1 MSRNKLI
8 KYFGIKTTEDR
19 FHLSVEYNYNSD
31 VTRAVVEDSLLESKI
46 IKGQSI
52 ISELCYSYNLYF
64 GGTKKGCVEIT
75 IYNYNNPYQ
84 TNTAADIV
92 SIESEESC
100 NISGNLKKGRGT
112 LHMVNT
118 ALNICIRM
126 FPWVKTF
133 KFIEANQHS
142 CLALQSPIEETSHKN
157 CIDNTPTTGVSLSA
171 YSIAL
176 YSKTWYEK
184 SFGAEVMDLND
195 RKKYR
200 EHIERLNKAEYK
212 NMPWGVFYN
221 KFIINFGRIPP
232 KSIHNLEIIHG
243 SYESTKTYREFF
255 DLLQYRIENKEELC
269 MTLQPWIESLIK
281 YLFDAE
287 LSLNSELSKSWIINS
302 SSVKEVEFE
311 TPAIVTLKDIKYA
324 GGTRGGYKIL

>member
-1 MSRNKLI
+1 MSRKKLI

-31 VTRAVVEDSLLESKI
+31 VNRSVIEESLTGSKI
-46 IKGQSI
+46 LKGQSI

-64 GGTKKGCVEIT
+64 GGSKKGCVEIT

-84 TNTAADIV
+84 TNTVADIV
-92 SIESEESC
+92 SIYSEESC

-112 LHMVNT
+112 LHMINT
-118 ALNICIRM
+118 SLTVCIRM

-133 KFIEANQHS
+133 KFID
-142 CLALQSPIEETSHKN
+142 TSHKN
-157 CIDNTPTTGVSLSA
+157 CIDNTPTSGVSLSA

-184 SFGAEVMDLND
+184 SFGAEVMDVND
-195 RKKYR
+195 RKNYR
-200 EHIERLNKAEYK
+200 EHIDRLNKAEHK
-212 NMPWGVFYN
+212 NMPWNVFYN

-232 KSIHNLEIIHG
+232 KSIHNLDIIHD
-243 SYESTKTYREFF
+243 SYEVTKTYREFF
-255 DLLQYRIENKEELC
+255 DLLQYRIKNKEELC

-281 YLFDAE
+281 YLFGAE

-302 SSVKEVEFE
+302 YSVKEVEFE
-311 TPAIVTLKDIKYA
+311 SPAIVTLADIKYT
-324 GGTRGGYKIL
+324 GGDNSGYKIL

>member
-1 MSRNKLI
+1 MSRTKLI

-19 FHLSVEYNYNSD
+19 FHLSIEYNYNSD
-31 VTRAVVEDSLLESKI
+31 VSRAVIEDSLLESKI

-64 GGTKKGCVEIT
+64 GGSKKGCVEIT

-133 KFIEANQHS
+133 KFID
-142 CLALQSPIEETSHKN
+142 TSHKN
-157 CIDNTPTTGVSLSA
+157 CIDNTLTTGVSLSA

-212 NMPWGVFYN
+212 NMPWSIFYN
-221 KFIINFGRIPP
+221 KFIVNFGRNSP
-232 KSIHNLEIIHG
+232 KSISNLEIING
-243 SYESTKTYREFF
+243 TYESTKTYREFF

-269 MTLQPWIESLIK
+269 MTLQPWIENLIK

-302 SSVKEVEFE
+302 SSVKDVEFE
-311 TPAIVTLKDIKYA
+311 TPAIVTLKDIKYT